1 MLYVRVLCG
10 TVDQGREE
18 FANQLVHFAF
28 FGGGRNI
35 ILVFVQICALIFAIK
50 ITKAI
55 RKRRTDMTL
64 DMKKIAE
71 RKLSELLVEMVN
83 GDNIIKCR
91 PVQIAL
97 CRSIFQQILIACNER
112 EITIAVQN
120 CRRIRFIGDNEV
132 FIFELLDLLCIR
144 QKWFRHTNTSKIKR
158 GVPAGTPP
166 ITGPTSFCDLI
177 TKMSIAENLR
187 FVNNNRK

>member
-1 MLYVRVLCG
+1 MVAGFVMLYVRVFCG
-10 TVDQGREE
+10 SGDQGREKS
-18 FANQLVHFAF
+18 ADQLVHFAF
-28 FGGGRNI
+28 FEGGRNI
-35 ILVFVQICALIFAIK
+35 ILVLVQICALIFAIK

-97 CRSIFQQILIACNER
+97 CRSIFQQILVACNER

-120 CRRIRFIGDNEV
+120 CRCTRFIGDNEV
-132 FIFELLDLLCIR
+132 FIFELLDLLSIR
-144 QKWFRHTNTSKIKR
+144 QEWLWHTITSKIKR
-158 GVPAGTPP
+158 EPP
-166 ITGPTSFCDLI
+166 QELPRSQAPQASAT
-177 TKMSIAENLR
+177 
-187 FVNNNRK
+187 

>member
-1 MLYVRVLCG
+1 MVAGFVMLYVRVLCG
-10 TVDQGREE
+10 TVDQGREK

-28 FGGGRNI
+28 FGSGRNI
-35 ILVFVQICALIFAIK
+35 ILVLVQICALIFAIK
-50 ITKAI
+50 ITKAM

-64 DMKKIAE
+64 DMKKIAK

-97 CRSIFQQILIACNER
+97 SRSIFQQILVACNER

-120 CRRIRFIGDNEV
+120 CRCTQFIGN
-132 FIFELLDLLCIR
+132 
-144 QKWFRHTNTSKIKR
+144 NSS
-158 GVPAGTPP
+158 G
-166 ITGPTSFCDLI
+166 ITRFLSLSF
-177 TKMSIAENLR
+177 
-187 FVNNNRK
+187 

>member
-1 MLYVRVLCG
+1 
-10 TVDQGREE
+10 
-18 FANQLVHFAF
+18 
-28 FGGGRNI
+28 
-35 ILVFVQICALIFAIK
+35 
-50 ITKAI
+50 
-55 RKRRTDMTL
+55 MTL

-120 CRRIRFIGDNEV
+120 CRRLCTKALF
-132 FIFELLDLLCIR
+132 LLSAISL
-144 QKWFRHTNTSKIKR
+144 WHFRCP
-158 GVPAGTPP
+158 V
-166 ITGPTSFCDLI
+166 LY
-177 TKMSIAENLR
+177 
-187 FVNNNRK
+187 

>member
-1 MLYVRVLCG
+1 MVAGFVMLYVRVLCG

-71 RKLSELLVEMVN
+71 RKLGVARRN
-83 GDNIIKCR
+83 GKWRQYHQMSSR
-91 PVQIAL
+91 PDSTL
-97 CRSIFQQILIACNER
+97 
-112 EITIAVQN
+112 
-120 CRRIRFIGDNEV
+120 
-132 FIFELLDLLCIR
+132 
-144 QKWFRHTNTSKIKR
+144 
-158 GVPAGTPP
+158 
-166 ITGPTSFCDLI
+166 SFDFSADPYSL
-177 TKMSIAENLR
+177 
-187 FVNNNRK
+187 